1 MKRKILILILLFFS
15 TGILSAQKITLHGSV
30 TDTANNPIEG
40 ATLSAANGKI
50 ISINN
55 EEGFDV
61 VISHIPDT
69 LVITAVGY
77 DTRTVIVHSATA
89 PLHFILRSAPGYLK
103 EVTVNTGYQRI
114 PKERAT
120 GSFYVIN
127 NDLLNQRVSTDILS
141 RLDGITSGLLIDK
154 RNSNQTT
161 YQLRGLST
169 LTLGAM
175 MPLIVLDNFP
185 YSGDINNINPNDIEN
200 ITVLKDAAAT
210 SIWGARAGNGVIV
223 ITTKRPVRGKP
234 LSVSVNTNILMQPKP
249 NLFTAYQVPAES
261 YIGIE
266 ELLFSKGY
274 YNGIFKNTSRP
285 AISKVVEILQAEKN
299 GDIDEVQAQDQ
310 INSLKNVDVRNDMEK
325 YLYRP
330 ALNQQYFLNLSGSSA
345 KVDYLFSAGYDK
357 DLSDLIGN
365 QNDRISL
372 RTNNT
377 IHLTTN
383 WSVNTGV
390 TVTQSHSTANNPG
403 GYSSYMVS
411 LGGITPYSRL
421 VNPDGSAAALD
432 VYYRGLFTDTAGN
445 GQLLDWK
452 FRPLDELHNN
462 DNYSN
467 QSDILVNLGSSY
479 RIARWLGVEAHYQ
492 YEGSWSDNN
501 SYNNLQSF
509 YTRDLINQFT
519 QIINGEPVYFIP
531 KNGILNTAAQKL
543 VSQSARGQLNI
554 DRTWRIRHHI
564 SAIVGS
570 EVRDVKTT
578 STTRRDFGYDGN
590 SLTSTGVDFTRRYP
604 TYDNVRGN
612 SYIPDIT
619 NFTGMQ
625 NRYVSLYSNTSYNY
639 NNRYVLSGSIR
650 KDASNLFG
658 VNINQ
663 KWVPLWSIGSAWHL
677 SNENFFKS
685 NLLQALTL
693 RMSYGFSGNIDPN
706 ASALTTLSYYPA
718 SISPIRLP
726 FTNVR
731 TPPNA
736 DLSWEKVKQLNF
748 GLDFSFK
755 NSRVSGS
762 IEYYKKKSLNLIN
775 SVNLDPVTGFS
786 TSQKNS
792 ASIGGDGVD
801 ITINTINT
809 DGKFKWKSL
818 ILFSYI
824 SYKVLKNL
832 NPPSTI
838 GLVSDGR
845 IIFPVVGYNPYTIS
859 SYKFAGLDSQNGDPI
874 GYANGEKTKDY
885 YSITKNP
892 IGEQIVSGQAIP
904 PLFGTVRNTFE
915 WKNFLLT
922 FHISYRFHYYVRK
935 PVVNYTSFVN
945 YGTYGYDIEKRW
957 QSPGDEKLTNIPSFV
972 YPLQPQRDAFFQY
985 SDINVIPAD
994 NIKLS
999 EIYSEYHFLSSSSK
1013 FLQKLTFYLYLSNL
1027 NVMIWK
1033 KNKEGLDPDILYGVK
1048 PPAAFSTGI
1057 KLNF

>member
-1 MKRKILILILLFFS
+1 MKIQFIMPVLLLLAAESIYGQQKIL
-15 TGILSAQKITLHGSV
+15 LHGNI
-30 TDTANNPIEG
+30 TDTANNPVIG
-40 ATLSAANGKI
+40 ASVSSAAGTVA
-50 ISINN
+50 INTQ
-55 EEGFDV
+55 EGFDFQTTRL
-61 VISHIPDT
+61 PDT
-69 LVITAVGY
+69 LTISAVGY
-77 DTRTVIVHSATA
+77 TSRHFIVHNANDQ
-89 PLHFILRSAPGYLK
+89 LEIVLNLAPGRLK
-103 EVTVNTGYQRI
+103 EVVLNTGYQKI
-114 PKERAT
+114 PKDRAT
-120 GSFYVIN
+120 GSFYSISN
-127 NDLLNQRVSTDILS
+127 ELLNQRISPDILN
-141 RLDGITSGLLIDK
+141 RLDGITSSLLVDT
-154 RNSNQTT
+154 REPNQVT
-161 YQLRGLST
+161 YQIRGLST
-169 LTLGAM
+169 LTPGAM

-223 ITTKRPVRGKP
+223 ITTKKPVRGKP
-234 LSVSVNTNILMQPKP
+234 LSVSVNTNITIQPKP
-249 NLFTAYQVPAES
+249 NLFTAYQVPAQS

-274 YNGIFKNTSRP
+274 YNGILKNTSRP

-299 GDIDEVQAQDQ
+299 GDIDEAQAQDQ
-310 INSLKNVDVRNDMEK
+310 INNLKNLDVRNDMEK

-330 ALNQQYFLNLSGSSA
+330 AVNQQYFLNLSGSSA
-345 KVDYLFSAGYDK
+345 KVDYLFSAGYDA
-357 DLSDLIGN
+357 DLSGLIGN
-365 QNDRISL
+365 QNYRISL
-372 RTNNT
+372 RTDNT
-377 IHLTTN
+377 IHLTKN
-383 WSVNTGV
+383 WSFNTGV
-390 TVTQSHSTANNPG
+390 NVTQSHSTANNPG
-403 GYSSYMVS
+403 VYGSYIVS
-411 LGGITPYSRL
+411 LGGMTPYSRL

-462 DNYSN
+462 DNYTN
-467 QSDILVNLGSSY
+467 QSDVLVNLGTNY
-479 RIARWLGVEAHYQ
+479 RIAKWLEVEAHYQ
-492 YEGSWSDNN
+492 YEGSWIDNN

-519 QIINGEPVYFIP
+519 QIINGEPVYIIP
-531 KNGILNTAAQKL
+531 KNGILNTTSQKL
-543 VSQSARGQLNI
+543 VSQSARGQFNI
-554 DRTWRIRHHI
+554 DHTWGIRHHI

-570 EVRDVKTT
+570 EVRDVKAT
-578 STTRRDFGYDGN
+578 SASRRDFGYDGN
-590 SLTSTGVDFTRRYP
+590 SLTSTGVDYTTRHP

-612 SYIPDIT
+612 SYVPDIT
-619 NFTGMQ
+619 NFTGTL

-639 NNRYVLSGSIR
+639 NNRYILSGSIR

-736 DLSWEKVKQLNF
+736 DLSWEKVKQLNL

-838 GLVSDGR
+838 GLVSDGH

-859 SYKFAGLDSQNGDPI
+859 SYKFAGLDPQNGDPI
-874 GYANGEKTKDY
+874 GYADGEKTKNY

-892 IGEQIVSGQAIP
+892 LSEQVVSGQAIP

-945 YGTYGYDIEKRW
+945 YGTYGYNIEQRW

-972 YPLQPQRDAFFQY
+972 YPLQPQRDAFYQY

-999 EIYSEYHFLSSSSK
+999 EVYLAYHFLSSSSK

-1033 KNKEGLDPDILYGVK
+1033 KNKEGLDPDILYSVK
-1048 PPAAFSTGI
+1048 PPVAFSTGI

>member
-1 MKRKILILILLFFS
+1 MKKQLFLVLLLFFTS
-15 TGILSAQKITLHGSV
+15 GMVSAQKIALHGSI
-30 TDTANNPIEG
+30 TDTAKNPIEG
-40 ATLSAANGKI
+40 ATISATNGKVL
-50 ISINN
+50 SVNS
-55 EEGFDV
+55 EQGFDL
-61 VISHIPDT
+61 VISHLPDT
-69 LVITAVGY
+69 VIISAVGY
-77 DTRTVIVHSATA
+77 KNRTLILHSATE
-89 PLHFILRSAPGYLK
+89 PSHFILQAAPGYLE

-120 GSFYVIN
+120 GSFYLIN
-127 NDLLNQRVSTDILS
+127 NELLNQRVSTDILS

-154 RNSNQTT
+154 RRPDQIT

-185 YSGDINNINPNDIEN
+185 YSGDINNINPHDIEN
-200 ITVLKDAAAT
+200 ITILKDAAAT

-223 ITTKRPVRGKP
+223 ITTKKPVRGKP
-234 LSVSVNTNILMQPKP
+234 LSVSVNTNITIQPKP
-249 NLFTAYQVPAES
+249 DLFTAYQVPAES

-274 YNGIFKNTSRP
+274 YNGMLKNTSRP
-285 AISKVVEILQAEKN
+285 AITKVVEILQAEKS
-299 GDIDEVQAQDQ
+299 GDLSDAQAQDQ
-310 INSLKNVDVRNDMEK
+310 INSLKNLDVRNDMEK

-345 KVDYLFSAGYDK
+345 KINYLFSAGYDA

-365 QNDRISL
+365 QNNRISL
-372 RTNNT
+372 RTDNT
-377 IHLTTN
+377 IHLTKK
-383 WSVNTGV
+383 WSFNTGV
-390 TVTQSHSTANNPG
+390 AVTQSYSTANNPG
-403 GYSSYMVS
+403 GYGSYIVS
-411 LGGITPYSRL
+411 LGGMAPYSRL
-421 VNPDGSAAALD
+421 VNPDGSASALD

-462 DNYSN
+462 DNYTN
-467 QSDILVNLGSSY
+467 ESDVLVNLGSDY
-479 RIARWLGVEAHYQ
+479 RIAKWLVAEAHYQ
-492 YEGSWSDNN
+492 YEHLWNDNN
-501 SYNNLQSF
+501 SYNNLKSF
-509 YTRDLINQFT
+509 YARDLINQFT
-519 QIINGEPVYFIP
+519 HIIDGAPVYVIP
-531 KNGILNTAAQKL
+531 KNGILNTTSQKL

-554 DRTWRIRHHI
+554 DHTWKIRHHI
-564 SAIVGS
+564 TAIVGS
-570 EVRDVKTT
+570 EFRDVKAT
-578 STTRRDFGYDGN
+578 SVARRDFGFDGN
-590 SLTSTGVDFTRRYP
+590 SLTSTGVDYTTRYP
-604 TYDNVRGN
+604 TYDNIRGN
-612 SYIPDIT
+612 YYVPDIT
-619 NFTGMQ
+619 NFTGTV
-625 NRYVSLYSNTSYNY
+625 NRYVSLYANTSYNY
-639 NNRYVLSGSIR
+639 NDRYILSGSIR

-658 VNINQ
+658 VHINQ

-685 NLLQALTL
+685 NLLQTVTL

-736 DLSWEKVKQLNF
+736 DLSWEKVKQLNL

-755 NSRVSGS
+755 NNRLSGS

-775 SVNLDPVTGFS
+775 GVNLDPVTGFS

-801 ITINTINT
+801 ITINTINI

-818 ILFSYI
+818 VLFSYI

-838 GLVSDGR
+838 GLVSDGH

-859 SYKFAGLDSQNGDPI
+859 SYKFAGLDPQNGDPI
-874 GYANGEKTKDY
+874 GYANEEKTKNY

-892 IGEQIVSGQAIP
+892 LSEQVVSGQAIP

-935 PVVNYTSFVN
+935 PVVNYSSFVN
-945 YGTYGYDIEKRW
+945 YGTYGYNIEKRW

-999 EIYSEYHFLSSSSK
+999 EIYSAYHFLPSSSK
-1013 FLQKLTFYLYLSNL
+1013 FLQNLTFYLYLSNL

-1033 KNKEGLDPDILYGVK
+1033 KNKEGLDPDILYSVK
-1048 PPAAFSTGI
+1048 PPAGFSAGI